1 MDDYVDELDEDDEIQ
16 IKFVEVSAKEGT
28 NINALFE
35 EVSIKL
41 LERHHENNPG
51 AGKPK
56 LQDPGM

>member
-1 MDDYVDELDEDDEIQ
+1 M
-16 IKFVEVSAKEGT
+16 GT

-41 LERHHENNPG
+41 LERYHENNPN
-51 AGKPK
+51 AKKAK